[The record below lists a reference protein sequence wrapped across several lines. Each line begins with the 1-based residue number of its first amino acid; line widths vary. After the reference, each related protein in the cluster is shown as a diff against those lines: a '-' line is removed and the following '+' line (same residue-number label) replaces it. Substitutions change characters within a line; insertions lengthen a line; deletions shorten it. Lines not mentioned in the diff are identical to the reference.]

1 LATATTE
8 RDDAMTVTCDLAEEQ
23 PVTDAELDMLE
34 SFLSDLVIAMLTGP
48 ERR

>member
-1 LATATTE
+1 LANTTTKH
-8 RDDAMTVTCDLAEEQ
+8 DDAMTVTSDLADDQ

-34 SFLSDLVIAMLTGP
+34 AFLSDLVNTMLSGP